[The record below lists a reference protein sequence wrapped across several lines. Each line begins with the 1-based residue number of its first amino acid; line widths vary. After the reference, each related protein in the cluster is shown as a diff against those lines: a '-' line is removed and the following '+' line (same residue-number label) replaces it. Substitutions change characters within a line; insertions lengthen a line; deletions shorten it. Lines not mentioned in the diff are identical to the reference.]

1 MSNKSFSSYG
11 SSKFTSIDDERKNAL
26 EIAKQLREQKKS
38 SPENKKNINDLIEKK
53 KQLFKEIEEA
63 EKIAKEKEKERITS
77 ITNDEIKKS
86 LEIAKIQNQE
96 LKNRLNSESSITDI
110 LTEINK
116 PIIIKDQ
123 NNSNDIKNSLDDLIN

>member
-38 SPENKKNINDLIEKK
+38 SPENKKNINDLMEKK

-123 NNSNDIKNSLDDLIN
+123 NNSDDIKNSLDDLIN

>member
-1 MSNKSFSSYG
+1 MNNKSFSSYN
-11 SSKFTSIDDERKNAL
+11 SSKYSSLEDERKNAL
-26 EIAKQLREQKKS
+26 EFAKHLREQKKQ
-38 SPENKKNINDLIEKK
+38 SPENKPKIDELMEKK

-63 EKIAKEKEKERITS
+63 EKIKRDQEKERISS

-96 LKNRLNSESSITDI
+96 LKNKINSDSSISEI

-116 PIIIKDQ
+116 PIVIKDQ
-123 NNSNDIKNSLDDLIN
+123 NNSDDIKNSLDDLIG

>member
-26 EIAKQLREQKKS
+26 KIAKQLREQKKS
-38 SPENKKNINDLIEKK
+38 SPENKKNINDLMEKK

-86 LEIAKIQNQE
+86 LEIVKIQNQE
-96 LKNRLNSESSITDI
+96 LKNKINSESSITDI

-116 PIIIKDQ
+116 PIVIKDQ
-123 NNSNDIKNSLDDLIN
+123 NNSDDIKNSLDDLIN

>member
-1 MSNKSFSSYG
+1 MNNKSFSSYN
-11 SSKFTSIDDERKNAL
+11 SSKFSSLEDERKNAL
-26 EIAKQLREQKKS
+26 EFAKQLREQKRNA
-38 SPENKKNINDLIEKK
+38 PENKPKIDELMEKK

-63 EKIAKEKEKERITS
+63 EKIAKEKEKKRISS
-77 ITNDEIKKS
+77 ITNDDIKKS

-96 LKNRLNSESSITDI
+96 LKNKINSDSSMSEI

-123 NNSNDIKNSLDDLIN
+123 KNSDDIKNSLDDLIN